1 MYCIHCGTALPPD
14 SKFCTQCGKAV
25 YRAAPGPIDGEGAER
40 DMAGEPSAFPAFAA
54 EAEAAAAAEP
64 GPSGPVSMKRAQ
76 EEAAATLA
84 APAPVAAP
92 LAAAPHAAAAAKTP
106 PGKRQGRT
114 VYWLLPLLCAL
125 LSAASVA
132 GVFAFQ
138 TYVNMEV
145 DRLHTEAERLA
156 LEGEWT
162 EALERIDAALEKR
175 PDHALLKND
184 RQVLLDTMLL
194 DDKIVEASADLEAKQ
209 YDEAK
214 QAVETVKDQLE
225 DRSGAVYELLS
236 AKADRQE
243 ETIVLTQVKNE
254 YPEAATLEQLT
265 PYLKLLKPYDS
276 EEAKAASKE
285 IAARIVD
292 VAHKEASAALADKN
306 FAAALSTISEAMLHA
321 EDAGKLEELKAQ
333 VEAEQTAFE
342 EAERE
347 RLASAMEAASQEDLR
362 NRTEAVELVSIYAY
376 PDEYGYFNIEGEVR
390 NIATRPIGSV
400 TLYFDILDVWGNV
413 LYSDSLYVDTEY
425 LGVDETGTFYVYY
438 DYDGMMDSVNVT
450 SAEWLVH

>member
-14 SKFCTQCGKAV
+14 SKFCTHCGKAV
-25 YRAAPGPIDGEGAER
+25 YRPEPGPDNAQGTER
-40 DMAGEPSAFPAFAA
+40 DVAGEPSAFPAFAA
-54 EAEAAAAAEP
+54 EAEAEVAASAEP
-64 GPSGPVSMKRAQ
+64 GAAVPAPPIASSAKGDAR
-76 EEAAATLA
+76 AAAV
-84 APAPVAAP
+84 PPS
-92 LAAAPHAAAAAKTP
+92 AAAVKAP
-106 PGKRQGRT
+106 PGKPKSRA
-114 VYWLLPLLCAL
+114 VYWLLPLLCTL

-132 GVFAFQ
+132 GVFAYQ
-138 TYVNMEV
+138 TFVNMEV

-156 LEGEWT
+156 LEGDWRG
-162 EALERIDAALEKR
+162 ALDRIDAALEKR
-175 PDHALLKND
+175 PGHALLKND

-194 DDKIVEASADLEAKQ
+194 DDKIAGTTDDLEAKE

-214 QAVETVKDQLE
+214 QRIETVKDQLE
-225 DRSGAVYELLS
+225 DRSGAVYALLS

-254 YPEAATLEQLT
+254 YPEAATLAQLT

-285 IAARIVD
+285 IADKIVD
-292 VAHKEASAALADKN
+292 VAHKQASEALADKN
-306 FAAALSTISEAMLHA
+306 FAEALSTINEALVHA
-321 EDAGKLEELKAQ
+321 KDADKLEELKER

-347 RLASAMEAASQEDLR
+347 RLESAMKAASQEDLR

-376 PDEYGYFNIEGEVR
+376 PDEYGYFNIEGEIR
-390 NIATRPIGSV
+390 NIATRPISSV
-400 TLYFDILDVWGNV
+400 MLYYDILDGWGDV

-425 LGVDETGTFYVYY
+425 LGVGETGTFYVYY
-438 DYDGMMDSVNVT
+438 DHDGMMDSVNVT
-450 SAEWLVH
+450 SAEWIVH